1 MVRFVYIVDD
11 EEDVRNSLRALLG
24 SRPNWMAT
32 GYASGDAFLDG
43 VESREDGVVLLD
55 IRMPGTSGMDVLRTL
70 RPLSARFPVVMVT
83 GSGDVRS
90 AVDSMKLGAVE
101 FVEKPYQPQQLFDA
115 IDLGFKALDE
125 AREREQLR
133 SDALKL
139 IGRLSPR
146 ERSVLDLL
154 IDGAPNKV
162 IADRLGLSVRT
173 VEVHRANLMDKLEAK
188 SLSAVLRLA
197 FHAGVV
203 GVEPR

>member
-24 SRPNWMAT
+24 ARPNWMAT

-101 FVEKPYQPQQLFDA
+101 YVEKPYQPQQLFDA
-115 IDLGFKALDE
+115 IDLGFKTLDE

-173 VEVHRANLMDKLEAK
+173 VEVHRANLMDKLEAN

-203 GVEPR
+203 GVESR